1 MPTIPVTRRHLA
13 LLAVVAL
20 VVVAGCSGASNSA
33 ESGGPVAQSGGGDAA
48 AGAGGSG
55 GGGGVGSYYD
65 QDGDRVIV
73 RESHM
78 DLRVDNFSQ
87 TFRST
92 REIAAAHGGY
102 VGDRSQ
108 NSRGDWNEGRIT
120 VRVPPENFSDARD
133 DLAAL
138 GHVEDESVSVQDF
151 TDEYNDREAR
161 IQDLQQEE
169 QSLERLLN
177 ETNDTD
183 EAERLRQD
191 LREVRNELR
200 NLQQRQASL
209 ERQEAMSTIRIDAHE
224 PVSQQPP
231 ENYQSSFGFDD
242 AFMEAF
248 YGGLTAV
255 KYVVVF
261 FGYAI
266 PIGLSLLPLAAFG
279 LVLVGGFQR
288 TRSFVSGVLA
298 SKQAS
303 PADESEASADEAVSD
318 DGESAETGDEAG
330 EEE

>member
-1 MPTIPVTRRHLA
+1 MPTIPVTRQHLA
-13 LLAVVAL
+13 LLAVVA
-20 VVVAGCSGASNSA
+20 VVAVAGCAGAGNNADSGAQL
-33 ESGGPVAQSGGGDAA
+33 AQSDGGDAA
-48 AGAGGSG
+48 TSGS

-65 QDGDRVIV
+65 ADGDRVIV
-73 RESHM
+73 RESRM
-78 DLRVDNFSQ
+78 ALRVDNFTE

-108 NSRGDWNEGRIT
+108 NSRGDWDEGRIT

-151 TDEYNDREAR
+151 TSEYNDRAAR

-169 QSLERLLN
+169 QALERLLN

-183 EAERLRQD
+183 EAERIRQD
-191 LREVRNELR
+191 LREVRGELR

-209 ERQEAMSTIRIDAHE
+209 ERQEAMSTIHVHAHE
-224 PVSQQPP
+224 PVAEQPP

-266 PIGLSLLPLAAFG
+266 PIGVSLLPLAAFG
-279 LVLVGGFQR
+279 LVLVGGFRR
-288 TRSFVSGVLA
+288 TRSFVSGVMAGGPAAPSDGSVA
-298 SKQAS
+298 SEDGDS
-303 PADESEASADEAVSD
+303 VETTDDEREN
-318 DGESAETGDEAG
+318 
-330 EEE
+330 EE

>member
-13 LLAVVAL
+13 LFAVVAL
-20 VVVAGCSGASNSA
+20 VAVAGCSGASNSA
-33 ESGGPVAQSGGGDAA
+33 DSGAPVAQSGGDAA
-48 AGAGGSG
+48 TGGS

-73 RESHM
+73 RESRM
-78 DLRVDNFSQ
+78 DLRVDNF
-87 TFRST
+87 TEAFRST

-108 NSRGDWNEGRIT
+108 RSRGDWDEGRIT

-169 QSLERLLN
+169 QALERLLN
-177 ETNDTD
+177 ETDDTD
-183 EAERLRQD
+183 EAEQVRQD
-191 LREVRNELR
+191 LQEVRGELR
-200 NLQQRQASL
+200 ELQQRQASL
-209 ERQEAMSTIRIDAHE
+209 ERQEAMSTIHVNAHE

-242 AFMEAF
+242 AF

-279 LVLVGGFQR
+279 LVLVGGFRR
-288 TRSFVSGVLA
+288 TRSFVSGVMA
-298 SKQAS
+298 SDPTS
-303 PADESEASADEAVSD
+303 PTDATEVSD

>member
-1 MPTIPVTRRHLA
+1 MPTIPVTRRHVA

-20 VVVAGCSGASNSA
+20 VAVAGCSGASNTA
-33 ESGGPVAQSGGGDAA
+33 DSGAPVAQSGGGDAA
-48 AGAGGSG
+48 AGGS
-55 GGGGVGSYYD
+55 GGGVGSYYD

-73 RESHM
+73 RESRM
-78 DLRVDNFSQ
+78 DLRVDNFTE

-151 TDEYNDREAR
+151 TSEYNDRAAR

-169 QSLERLLN
+169 QALERLLN

-183 EAERLRQD
+183 EADQLRDD
-191 LREVRNELR
+191 LREVRGELR
-200 NLQQRQASL
+200 NLRQEQASL
-209 ERQEAMSTIRIDAHE
+209 ERQEAMSTIHVHAHE
-224 PVSQQPP
+224 PVSEQPP

-242 AFMEAF
+242 AFVEAF

-279 LVLVGGFQR
+279 LVLVGGFRR
-288 TRSFVSGVLA
+288 TRSFVSGVMA
-298 SKQAS
+298 GE
-303 PADESEASADEAVSD
+303 PAPSTDGSTASAE
-318 DGESAETGDEAG
+318 GESTGSDGDERET
-330 EEE
+330 EE